1 MKFSKVMHAVVFV
14 PSSAVCRVPRCTIII
29 AAALACAVRCSIAQ
43 TMHYDPTS
51 TSPTTADIQ
60 AARNNAAHFK
70 RLSTEASVANDL
82 RAMQEYGQKATQAE
96 MDAARMERCAQENE
110 RLRMEN
116 ERLRRESIQ
125 QQMDQDMERQRQQA
139 AEASARLQA
148 EADAWA
154 KWYGAIERKKE
165 MAIQRQDN
173 VIREGAT
180 LDYVF
185 ALLGKDYSEL
195 LYDNDDKTLMHIT
208 YIYRQKEYT
217 EKFLFG
223 YTLDAQSGVSYDG
236 PSKPNT
242 YYWKEDFVKLSFAYG
257 RSGWLVYRVEGSPG
271 KMIVS
276 VKQNN
281 ERPAHPEIH
290 DPRHADEIVVLN
302 SFPSR
307 RYWRRH

>member
-1 MKFSKVMHAVVFV
+1 MILKVKLSLLV
-14 PSSAVCRVPRCTIII
+14 
-29 AAALACAVRCSIAQ
+29 ACVSCSLWAQ
-43 TMHYDPTS
+43 ILHCDPNNA
-51 TSPTTADIQ
+51 SPTQADIQ
-60 AARNNAAHFK
+60 AARSNVTHF
-70 RLSTEASVANDL
+70 RNLSSQAGVANNL
-82 RAMQEYGQKATQAE
+82 HKMQEYGQKATQAE
-96 MDAARMERCAQENE
+96 MDANRMEMRISENEE

-125 QQMDQDMERQRQQA
+125 QQMDQDMEQQRRQA

-165 MAIQRQDN
+165 NAIRRQDN
-173 VIREGAT
+173 AIREGAT

-185 ALLGKDYSEL
+185 SLLGKDYDEL

-217 EKFLFG
+217 SKFIFG

-236 PSKPNT
+236 PSEPNT
-242 YYWKEDFVKLSFAYG
+242 YYWKEDFVKLSFANG
-257 RSGWLVYRVEGSPG
+257 RSGWLAYRVEGSPG
-271 KMIVS
+271 RMIES
-276 VKQNN
+276 IKQNN
-281 ERPAHPEIH
+281 RRPPHPEIH

-307 RYWRRH
+307 KYWRWH